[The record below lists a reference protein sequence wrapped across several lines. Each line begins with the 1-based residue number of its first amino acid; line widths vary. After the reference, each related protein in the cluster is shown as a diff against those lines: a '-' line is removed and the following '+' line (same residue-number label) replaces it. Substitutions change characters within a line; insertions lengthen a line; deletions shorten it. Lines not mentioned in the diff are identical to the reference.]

1 MPTPKSKKI
10 ELLAPAGNFEKL
22 EIAVHYGADAV
33 YLGGKDFSLRNFSGN
48 FSLEEIEQAVAFA
61 HDHDVKIY
69 VTVNVYARND
79 QQEDIAAYMEKLA
92 ALGPD
97 GVIVA
102 DPGVMMI
109 ARERMPHIPLHL
121 STQANSTNYKTV
133 EFWERQGIRRV
144 NVARELTLAEIK
156 TIAEQAKIDIE
167 AFVHGAMCIAY
178 SGRCLLS
185 SFMANRHSNRGMCT
199 HPCRWKYSLME
210 ETRTGQY
217 MPIAEDDRGT
227 YIFNSRDL
235 CMIEH
240 IPAMIDAGIAAL
252 KIEGRMKGINY
263 LASVVKVY
271 REAIDG
277 YIRDPAGYEVRS
289 EWLIELSKINHRG
302 YCTGFY
308 FDDPQQIVP
317 DYEFS
322 GNRDSHLF
330 IGKVLSDHD
339 DGCTLMEV
347 RNQCRAGDRV
357 EILSPRQAV
366 RTARIGDLRD
376 DEGQPIQIAQPGTR
390 VYPDLGLETKPNDL
404 IRKLNGNPRIDPRG
418 CVDDTLKCRL

>member
-1 MPTPKSKKI
+1 MPSPKSNKV

-22 EIAVHYGADAV
+22 EIAIHYGADAV

-48 FSLEEIEQAVAFA
+48 FRLEEIKQAVAYA
-61 HDHDVKIY
+61 HDHGVKVY

-79 QQEDIAAYMEKLA
+79 QQPFIAAYLEQLG

-102 DPGVMMI
+102 DPGVFMT

-133 EFWERQGIRRV
+133 EFWERLGIRRI
-144 NVARELTLAEIK
+144 NVARELTLPEIK
-156 TIAEQAKIDIE
+156 AIAEQAQIEVE

-185 SFMANRHSNRGMCT
+185 SFLANRHSNRGMCT
-199 HPCRWKYSLME
+199 HPCRWKYALVE
-210 ETRTGQY
+210 ETRAGQY

-227 YIFNSRDL
+227 YIFNSKDL

-240 IPAMIDAGIAAL
+240 IPAMIDSGVAAL

-271 REAIDG
+271 REAIDLYFQDPVG
-277 YIRDPAGYEVRS
+277 YAVQP
-289 EWLIELSKINHRG
+289 EWLAELTRISNRG

-308 FDDPQQIVP
+308 FDDPQQSAP
-317 DYEFS
+317 DYDFS
-322 GNRDSHLF
+322 LGTATHLF
-330 IGKVLSDHD
+330 IGKVLAAHD
-339 DGCTLMEV
+339 GGHTLMEV
-347 RNQCRAGDRV
+347 RNKCRVGDPV
-357 EILSPRQAV
+357 EILSPRQAI
-366 RTARIGDLRD
+366 RKTNIGNMRD
-376 DEGQPIQIAQPGTR
+376 DEGNPIPIAQPNTR
-390 VYPDLGLETKPNDL
+390 VYPDLGLKTKPNDL
-404 IRKLNGNPRIDPRG
+404 IRKLILSDP
-418 CVDDTLKCRL
+418 

>member
-1 MPTPKSKKI
+1 MSTPKTEKV

-22 EIAVHYGADAV
+22 EIAIHYGADAV

-48 FSLEEIEQAVAFA
+48 FSLEEIRQAVAYA
-61 HDHDVKIY
+61 HDRGVKIY
-69 VTVNVYARND
+69 VTVNIYARND
-79 QQEDIAAYMEKLA
+79 QQQGIAAYLQRLG

-102 DPGVMMI
+102 DPGVFLT
-109 ARERMPHIPLHL
+109 ARELIPHIPLHL

-133 EFWERQGIRRV
+133 EFWQRLGIRRL

-156 TIAEQAKIDIE
+156 AIAEQAEIEIE

-185 SFMANRHSNRGMCT
+185 SFMAARHSNRGMCT
-199 HPCRWKYSLME
+199 HPCRWKYTLLE
-210 ETRTGQY
+210 ETRAGQY
-217 MPIAEDDRGT
+217 MPIAEDDHGT
-227 YIFNSRDL
+227 YIFNSKDL

-240 IPAMIDAGIAAL
+240 IPAMLESGVSAL

-271 REAIDG
+271 REAIDRYVQDPVG
-277 YIRDPAGYEVRS
+277 YCVRP
-289 EWLIELSKINHRG
+289 EWLIELAKINHRG

-322 GNRDSHLF
+322 KEIDSHLF
-330 IGKVLSDHD
+330 IGKVLTAHD
-339 DGCTLMEV
+339 DGHTLMEV
-347 RNQCRAGDRV
+347 RNKCRADDRV
-357 EILSPRQAV
+357 EILSPGQAV
-366 RTARIGDLRD
+366 RNTRIGDMRD
-376 DEGQPIQIAQPGTR
+376 DEGNPIQIARPGTR
-390 VYPDLGLETKPNDL
+390 VYPDLGMKTNPNDL
-404 IRKLNGNPRIDPRG
+404 IRKLI
-418 CVDDTLKCRL
+418 